1 MLVIVRRNGTPTRGY
16 GFKTSPTSIASLM
29 GISLLCVSYTSL
41 THSRFHFTL
50 VFFCLALK
58 LTRIVDMTAG
68 WVGILIQLTERNKL
82 FVLHQTFI
90 EIVYNYR

>member
-1 MLVIVRRNGTPTRGY
+1 MRVIVRRNGTPTRGY

-50 VFFCLALK
+50 VFF
-58 LTRIVDMTAG
+58 
-68 WVGILIQLTERNKL
+68 L
-82 FVLHQTFI
+82 FGAKIDSYCRYDSRLGGHFDSINGKKQVICPTSDFHRYC
-90 EIVYNYR
+90 V